1 MDTSNP
7 KVAKI
12 ETFRNPSLFD
22 IFKAQDDQIVPRKFY
37 GQQTGLA
44 KVQLYPKM
52 GGESDQVDGVRKDGS
67 DALENQAHL
76 DAQNQQILKKQ
87 SMMENQPRMKE
98 NMKRPAGSDF
108 SRDPRMDPRRGMIGD
123 PRDPRNRD
131 PRIRDDRS
139 MIHAQFDPRRQNR
152 K

>member
-76 DAQNQQILKKQ
+76 DAQVIHNCNWIKVRHVPNWYKI
-87 SMMENQPRMKE
+87 
-98 NMKRPAGSDF
+98 ADCAY
-108 SRDPRMDPRRGMIGD
+108 MIE
-123 PRDPRNRD
+123 P
-131 PRIRDDRS
+131 
-139 MIHAQFDPRRQNR
+139 

>member
-76 DAQNQQILKKQ
+76 DAQVAHLYVETRIHHF
-87 SMMENQPRMKE
+87 SP
-98 NMKRPAGSDF
+98 DF
-108 SRDPRMDPRRGMIGD
+108 L
-123 PRDPRNRD
+123 
-131 PRIRDDRS
+131 
-139 MIHAQFDPRRQNR
+139 
-152 K
+152 

>member
-76 DAQNQQILKKQ
+76 DAQVIQSWDYNKDYFSPDVLKLY
-87 SMMENQPRMKE
+87 
-98 NMKRPAGSDF
+98 
-108 SRDPRMDPRRGMIGD
+108 I
-123 PRDPRNRD
+123 
-131 PRIRDDRS
+131 
-139 MIHAQFDPRRQNR
+139 QF
-152 K
+152 